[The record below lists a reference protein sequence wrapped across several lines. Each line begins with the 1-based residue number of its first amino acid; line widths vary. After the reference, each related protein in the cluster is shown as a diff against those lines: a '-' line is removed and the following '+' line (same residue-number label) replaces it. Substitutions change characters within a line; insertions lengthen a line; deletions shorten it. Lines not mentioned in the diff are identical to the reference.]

1 MGKPRGIL
9 SALGFHP
16 FPQAVREKSPHSGR
30 QRCRWALAPGV
41 PPAFWGI
48 RRQGMKPW
56 PLANPPSIPPTPLG
70 ILILTTGKGKAL
82 ARGGRGGKGRRLFP
96 AGRPPQICPTSGSGS
111 RPSALSQQAC
121 VCRLHGVPVCLEVT
135 VHVSPNDCVYVCG
148 CDLEGI
154 SVSVLGAVSVSLSV
168 RPGSLPLL
176 TAEHNP
182 VEVLSHHL
190 KVKTKG
196 P

>member
-1 MGKPRGIL
+1 MQVGTGSR
-9 SALGFHP
+9 SAPCLLGYREARNETLASGQSSFHP
-16 FPQAVREKSPHSGR
+16 
-30 QRCRWALAPGV
+30 
-41 PPAFWGI
+41 
-48 RRQGMKPW
+48 
-56 PLANPPSIPPTPLG
+56 ANP
-70 ILILTTGKGKAL
+70 TGYPDSHHWEREGP
-82 ARGGRGGKGRRLFP
+82 GQGWEGREGEETLSS
-96 AGRPPQICPTSGSGS
+96 RPPQICPTSGSGS

-154 SVSVLGAVSVSLSV
+154 SVSILGAVSVSLSV

-182 VEVLSHHL
+182 VEVVSHHL

>member
-1 MGKPRGIL
+1 MQVGTGSR
-9 SALGFHP
+9 SAPCLLGY
-16 FPQAVREKSPHSGR
+16 RE
-30 QRCRWALAPGV
+30 V
-41 PPAFWGI
+41 
-48 RRQGMKPW
+48 RQGMKPW
-56 PLANPPSIPPTPLG
+56 PLANPPSTPPTPLG
-70 ILILTTGKGKAL
+70 ILIPTPGKGKAL
-82 ARGGRGGKGRRLFP
+82 ARGGRGGKGRRL
-96 AGRPPQICPTSGSGS
+96 
-111 RPSALSQQAC
+111 QQAPSNLPYLRIREQAQRSVTANC
-121 VCRLHGVPVCLEVT
+121 ACRLHGVPVCLEVT
-135 VHVSPNDCVYVCG
+135 AHVSPNDCVYVCG
-148 CDLEGI
+148 CDLEGT